1 MAMASLSCRCSLGA
15 FRIGVL
21 KIQRPTRR
29 RTRSWVFV
37 NGVGRKT
44 SCAIENWWMYGHFF
58 SRPRLIQLPS
68 AAARPGLCCTRKRK
82 QFVQSCQSTS
92 WSTVIA
98 PCSQCRS
105 YSQPDGFW
113 SRVCPV
119 LKVVLSTDF
128 RKVSPEMAAIS
139 EPIPSRVTLD
149 LLGSAV
155 YILSTEELLLD
166 ALTRQ
171 PDRLVSW
178 KCDAVV
184 LLRNRTID
192 WMRFRALSR
201 HFPLAAERALQL
213 QKECLIPVPRSILL
227 KLREPGHLRRRLSAL
242 RVDYRQVAWANNENH
257 SLHGFATYVL
267 RRLLRITR
275 PAQE

>member
-1 MAMASLSCRCSLGA
+1 
-15 FRIGVL
+15 
-21 KIQRPTRR
+21 
-29 RTRSWVFV
+29 
-37 NGVGRKT
+37 
-44 SCAIENWWMYGHFF
+44 
-58 SRPRLIQLPS
+58 
-68 AAARPGLCCTRKRK
+68 
-82 QFVQSCQSTS
+82 
-92 WSTVIA
+92 
-98 PCSQCRS
+98 
-105 YSQPDGFW
+105 
-113 SRVCPV
+113 
-119 LKVVLSTDF
+119 
-128 RKVSPEMAAIS
+128 MAAIS

-166 ALTRQ
+166 ALARQ

-242 RVDYRQVAWANNENH
+242 RVDYRQVAWANNRDPFTAWFCDICAQAPPPHHQAGTRVARSEVTRH
-257 SLHGFATYVL
+257 SDYYTYGEKAVDLHSSISNPKPGQTIFQTGRY
-267 RRLLRITR
+267 RPYQSERI
-275 PAQE
+275 QDD